1 MSSTPFDSGPV
12 GRAEQRF
19 RESFERLK
27 AGKPQILPKG
37 TRVSQNNVAKEA
49 GVDPS
54 ALRRSRFP
62 KLVQDI
68 QQWIEANGG
77 DDGTKSPRQR
87 ILAARSQNR
96 GLRER
101 LDETEAK
108 AAKATAKLILA
119 EARIVELT
127 IENQRLQALL
137 PSANVTPIR
146 PAESGNR

>member
-1 MSSTPFDSGPV
+1 MSSTPFDSGPM

-27 AGKPQILPKG
+27 ASKSQILPKG
-37 TRVSQNNVAKEA
+37 TKVSQNNVAKEA

-68 QQWIEANGG
+68 QEWIEANGSN
-77 DDGTKSPRQR
+77 DGYQSPRQR
-87 ILAARSQNR
+87 ILSARSQNR

-101 LDETEAK
+101 LVESEARTGL
-108 AAKATAKLILA
+108 ATAKLVSA

-127 IENQRLQALL
+127 IENQRPQALL
-137 PSANVTPIR
+137 PSTNITPIR
-146 PAESGNR
+146 PAESEKH

>member
-1 MSSTPFDSGPV
+1 M
-12 GRAEQRF
+12 
-19 RESFERLK
+19 
-27 AGKPQILPKG
+27 PKG
-37 TRVSQNNVAKEA
+37 TRVSQNNVAKET

-68 QQWIEANGG
+68 QQWIEVNGG
-77 DDGTKSPRQR
+77 DDGAKSPRQR

-101 LDETEAK
+101 LDEAEAK

-146 PAESGNR
+146 PAESEKR